1 MFLSKT
7 DFMLAEDCVKALWLK
22 KNRKDLDEEIDTEQQ
37 KIMSTGN
44 QVQELARA
52 YFPNGVMVPADN
64 WDVINGSEITK
75 ELAQKHDVL
84 YEAFARMDNGA
95 FCRIDILK
103 RNKKAWDLIEIKA
116 TNRVKE
122 EHFPDLAFQKYVFE
136 NAGYPVKEC
145 YVLHLNKDYKKH
157 GKINVKKLFKLEKV
171 SEDVKEYEIN
181 TPVKVEQYMKFQQQK
196 SELSVLLHKG
206 CLDCK
211 YFYYCGKNLPS
222 YSIFN
227 LLNKREADVF
237 YAETGKF
244 EIKDL
249 PASVC
254 KNKFQLIE
262 REAFL
267 TGQVHVEKEEIKKWL
282 KKLKY
287 PLYYLDYET
296 VMEAIPRFDDAW
308 PYEQVPFQFSLHIQQ
323 KKDGPVKHV
332 SFLHKEKSDPRRA
345 LAEFLV
351 KNCGDKGSVIVYFE
365 DFEKTRNKELADLFP
380 DLHDQIIAIND
391 RVVDLLEP
399 FDYRYLYSPKQVSS
413 ASIKKVLPAFTDLS
427 YQNLGI
433 HDGSEAAAR
442 YELFLNG
449 KLSKKEEQTLFDD
462 LEKYC
467 GQDTYAMVLL
477 INILYKY
484 IS

>member
-1 MFLSKT
+1 
-7 DFMLAEDCVKALWLK
+7 MLKE
-22 KNRKDLDEEIDTEQQ
+22 KDLEILNFAFS
-37 KIMSTGN
+37 KIKSTSKDFSFSDLCVYAEN
-44 QVQELARA
+44 FFRKNAS
-52 YFPNGVMVPADN
+52 F
-64 WDVINGSEITK
+64 
-75 ELAQKHDVL
+75 
-84 YEAFARMDNGA
+84 
-95 FCRIDILK
+95 LK
-103 RNKKAWDLIEIKA
+103 RGVFFVLRNGKSLIK
-116 TNRVKE
+116 N
-122 EHFPDLAFQKYVFE
+122 
-136 NAGYPVKEC
+136 
-145 YVLHLNKDYKKH
+145 

-181 TPVKVEQYMKFQQQK
+181 TPVKAEQYMKLQQQK
-196 SELSVLLHKG
+196 SELSVPLHKG
-206 CLDCK
+206 CLDCQ
-211 YFYYCGKNLPS
+211 YLHYCGKNLPS

-227 LLNKREADVF
+227 LLGKREADVF
-237 YAETGKF
+237 HAETGKV

-249 PASVC
+249 LASVC
-254 KNKFQLIE
+254 KNRFQLIE

-267 TGQVHVEKEEIKKWL
+267 TGQAHVEKEEIKKWL
-282 KKLKY
+282 KKLTY

-296 VMEAIPRFDDAW
+296 VMDAIPRFDDAW
-308 PYEQVPFQFSLHIQQ
+308 PYEQAPFQFSLHIQK
-323 KKDGPVKHV
+323 KKDGPVQHI
-332 SFLHKEKSDPRRA
+332 SFLHKERSDPRRA

-365 DFEKTRNKELADLFP
+365 DFEKTRNKELSDLFP

-391 RVVDLLEP
+391 RVVDLLDP

-427 YQNLGI
+427 YQDLGI
-433 HDGSEAAAR
+433 HDGNEAATR

-477 INILYKY
+477 IKVLYEY
-484 IS
+484 AS